1 MASRL
6 LDSVDLV
13 PAMDCAEAGAA
24 DLEGVELVVAQRIL
38 VVQTQPKPEIDLMG
52 QAYPIAA
59 VRHNYYLAG

>member
-1 MASRL
+1 
-6 LDSVDLV
+6 
-13 PAMDCAEAGAA
+13 MDCAEAGAA

>member
-1 MASRL
+1 
-6 LDSVDLV
+6 
-13 PAMDCAEAGAA
+13 MDCAEAGAA
-24 DLEGVELVVAQRIL
+24 DLEGVELVVVDTELAVAQRIL